1 MGNVQINNYTYSHHE
16 LKDWGNKVLLKCG
29 LNEEECEYILDVLIH
44 SNLRGVD
51 THGII
56 RIIDYANRLIK
67 SPRSKIDIVNET
79 QTLTVIDGKNN
90 PGPICASYAM
100 KIAIK
105 KARHFGC
112 GVSSVRGSNHFSTAA
127 YYSLLAVE
135 QEMVGITMSSS
146 SPRIAPWGG
155 LDAVIGN
162 NPWSIAV
169 PGYDFPIV
177 LDMANTIVAM
187 GKIRTCM
194 REGKPLEPGWAM
206 DSQGNPT
213 TDATEAFNGLLVP
226 IGNYKGVGISIMVDL
241 LSSAISQS
249 IAFSNEVKRV
259 EDSEHPQNV
268 SHIFIAFNISDM
280 VDITLFKESMAKY
293 TQTIKSVRRKE
304 GCNEIFMPGEIE
316 WRTECDRRKS
326 GIVLSD
332 KAVSQLNNFATQLGV
347 SPLPIV

>member
-1 MGNVQINNYTYSHHE
+1 
-16 LKDWGNKVLLKCG
+16 
-29 LNEEECEYILDVLIH
+29 
-44 SNLRGVD
+44 
-51 THGII
+51 
-56 RIIDYANRLIK
+56 
-67 SPRSKIDIVNET
+67 
-79 QTLTVIDGKNN
+79 
-90 PGPICASYAM
+90 
-100 KIAIK
+100 
-105 KARHFGC
+105 
-112 GVSSVRGSNHFSTAA
+112 
-127 YYSLLAVE
+127 
-135 QEMVGITMSSS
+135 
-146 SPRIAPWGG
+146 
-155 LDAVIGN
+155 
-162 NPWSIAV
+162 
-169 PGYDFPIV
+169 
-177 LDMANTIVAM
+177 
-187 GKIRTCM
+187 M

-280 VDITLFKESMAKY
+280 VDITLFKESIAKY
-293 TQTIKSVRRKE
+293 TKTIKSVRRKE